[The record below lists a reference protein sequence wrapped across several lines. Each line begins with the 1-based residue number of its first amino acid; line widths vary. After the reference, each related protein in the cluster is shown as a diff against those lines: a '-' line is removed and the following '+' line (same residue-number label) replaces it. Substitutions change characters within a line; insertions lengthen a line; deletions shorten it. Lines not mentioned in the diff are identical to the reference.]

1 MKGGTAMIDQFK
13 KALSTGVDLALK
25 TWAEVEAM
33 GKDMIKKAQLPEKEA
48 KDFLKG
54 LKKAYEHTQ
63 QKVEDRVGQLVK
75 DVLKKADIPSGD
87 ELKALKREVQSL
99 KKELKAAKTAK
110 AGKGKTS
117 KTQSAV
123 RTKPDQV
130 GSDG

>member
-1 MKGGTAMIDQFK
+1 MIDQFK

-54 LKKAYEHTQ
+54 LKKAYENTQ

-87 ELKALKREVQSL
+87 ELKALRREVQAL

-110 AGKGKTS
+110 AGKAKTS
-117 KTQSAV
+117 KIKPAV
-123 RTKPDQV
+123 KAKPRPKP
-130 GSDG
+130 GS